1 MKENKKK
8 NKITYIIIVSVLI
21 IMIITLLLLFLLKK
35 SDKYTISLVGGD
47 TLILYNVSDFTDPGF
62 KVIDSNNKDVSDK
75 VTIDSNIDVTKNGEY
90 TIKYSIDNDVL
101 AERKVIIKEA
111 IKRNI
116 SFTLL
121 GDKEMVVTK
130 NAKYEEPGFLA
141 IDQFNKNYNDLVIIS
156 GTVDTKTVGNYE
168 LTYSLKVDDDE
179 KVLKRKVSVVSEIID
194 VTKVELLKSSL
205 LIKIGEKKKIDVTIS
220 PDNATDKAVTWTSSN
235 KAVATVTSD
244 GYVTGVKEGET
255 EITVTSKN
263 GKTSKC
269 TVTVVAD
276 KIDVTEIKVLKSSLL
291 LKVGGKDKI
300 DVTISPDN
308 ATDKSVTWTS
318 SNKAVATV
326 TSDGYVT
333 GVKEGEVEI
342 TVTSSDGKSAK
353 CKVTIDGTAP
363 VINSCTASVSYN
375 ATTKKYDTKYIVNAT
390 DKNNIVK
397 YVHNKK
403 EYKEKEFVVSNDVE
417 DDTVTVYD
425 SVGNSK
431 SILCQYAPIEKKST
445 SKLVSGASYDSN
457 TLKYWIE
464 KPYDRFTITHI
475 WVKNG
480 YNQIKTE
487 LNTDKPGTLKKS
499 ADFLESA
506 ISKNGYQKKGMIALN
521 ASGFIMETKTSDPY
535 WKFSGWKESDYKHS
549 SRSPLIIYNGSVLR
563 DWTMDEL
570 PTEKLYTLYGL
581 KSSGYL
587 KFYNYIGG
595 SSSINYNKQLTQKVI
610 NDKVK
615 YTFYFNT
622 VLISNYLN
630 MVANET
636 SSTYTT
642 PDVRQ
647 ALCQIDRNNFAIV
660 TTLTSNNDSNK
671 LNQNDRNNGFS
682 HKGMAKKMEELNC
695 REAYNLD
702 GGGSVSLYYKTSS
715 SQINNIRSSSRKVTD
730 ILYFVEQ

>member
-1 MKENKKK
+1 MGGTLKENKKK

-156 GTVDTKTVGNYE
+156 GTVDTKIVGNYE

-220 PDNATDKAVTWTSSN
+220 PDNATDKTVTWTSSN

-244 GYVTGVKEGET
+244 GYVTGVKEGE
-255 EITVTSKN
+255 
-263 GKTSKC
+263 
-269 TVTVVAD
+269 A
-276 KIDVTEIKVLKSSLL
+276 
-291 LKVGGKDKI
+291 
-300 DVTISPDN
+300 
-308 ATDKSVTWTS
+308 
-318 SNKAVATV
+318 
-326 TSDGYVT
+326 
-333 GVKEGEVEI
+333 EI

-375 ATTKKYDTKYIVNAT
+375 ATTKKYYTKYIVNAT

-595 SSSINYNKQLTQKVI
+595 SSNINYNKQLTQKVI